1 MNDKS
6 QVKISRRDAI
16 KALAAVAGA
25 TALANIPSKWIKPS
39 LNVGILPA
47 HAQTSVVHHTVT
59 AGISDPTANYC
70 NSLKSTAVITPPSS
84 GIPLNYILTTSG
96 SVVISSPAH
105 TGTVATDGT
114 GTATLAIIV
123 DKSKPFNK
131 GDTITITWSFKN
143 PSDGSGSSA
152 QVFTSAGSGCSGGH
166 TLTPG
171 PTQNVGY
178 CYDTDLTSTVTIS
191 PADSGIPMK
200 YTITPS
206 AGVTISSPLTG
217 TELTNSSGAASVTFI
232 AADIGGSNTDYVTV
246 TWEFANPS
254 DGTGSGS
261 QVFQSSGC

>member
-6 QVKISRRDAI
+6 PIKISRRDAI

-25 TALANIPSKWIKPS
+25 TALANIPSKWTKPS
-39 LNVGILPA
+39 LNVGVLPA

-59 AGISDPTANYC
+59 AGISDPTANFC

-84 GIPLNYILTTSG
+84 GIPLNYVLTTSG
-96 SVVISSPAH
+96 SVAISSPAL

-114 GTATLAIIV
+114 GTATLTIIV

-178 CYDTDLTSTVTIS
+178 CFDTNLVSTVTIS
-191 PADSGIPMK
+191 PADSGISMK
-200 YTITPS
+200 YTITADPT
-206 AGVTISSPLTG
+206 VTISSPLTG
-217 TELTNSSGAASVTFI
+217 TKNTNSSGVASVTFT
-232 AADIGGSNTDYVTV
+232 AADSTGTGTITV
-246 TWEFANPS
+246 EWEFANAS

-261 QVFQSSGC
+261 QEFLPTGC